1 MPHQKSNMLQRL
13 TDREREI
20 LLCLA
25 QGNSYKD
32 IAKKLG
38 IKFNTVKNH
47 LKHIYKK
54 TGVSSMIQATAWYY
68 TLLNNHPKN
77 LLK

>member
-1 MPHQKSNMLQRL
+1 M
-13 TDREREI
+13 

-32 IAKKLG
+32 IANKLG

-68 TLLNNHPKN
+68 TK
-77 LLK
+77 